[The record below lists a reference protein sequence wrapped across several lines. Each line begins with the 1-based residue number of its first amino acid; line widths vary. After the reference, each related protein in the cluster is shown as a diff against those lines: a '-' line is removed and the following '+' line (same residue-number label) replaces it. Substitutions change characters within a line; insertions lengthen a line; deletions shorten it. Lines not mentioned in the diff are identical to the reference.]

1 MMIPLEQHAAVL
13 LMAYGSPNSLEEVGD
28 YLRQVRGGR
37 PTTDEEIERLRER
50 YRRVGGRTPLLNITL
65 AQARALQDKIDSMK
79 LPARVY
85 VGMKHWHPYVEETVE
100 IMVREGASSIVGLAL
115 APHYSKLSIGGY
127 EEAVRR
133 GLAKTKQVPFS
144 MITNWHTES
153 NLIQA
158 LSQRVREGLD
168 SMERPF
174 SAIVLFT
181 AHSLPKRAVSAD
193 DPYES
198 QLRETSRL
206 VADRAGAGF
215 WDFAFQSAGDP
226 PDSWLGP
233 MFKDKIEELSKNKF
247 QEILIC
253 PVGFVSDHLEILY
266 DLDIEA
272 KEFGHSIGVKV
283 TRTRS
288 LNDDPMFV
296 EALAQTVKPFLNT
309 PVVIV

>member
-1 MMIPLEQHAAVL
+1 MPYSRFRPSTIAFTTATGFDGFQV
-13 LMAYGSPNSLEEVGD
+13 SSL
-28 YLRQVRGGR
+28 
-37 PTTDEEIERLRER
+37 
-50 YRRVGGRTPLLNITL
+50 
-65 AQARALQDKIDSMK
+65 
-79 LPARVY
+79 
-85 VGMKHWHPYVEETVE
+85 
-100 IMVREGASSIVGLAL
+100 ASG
-115 APHYSKLSIGGY
+115 K
-127 EEAVRR
+127 
-133 GLAKTKQVPFS
+133 
-144 MITNWHTES
+144 
-153 NLIQA
+153 
-158 LSQRVREGLD
+158 
-168 SMERPF
+168 
-174 SAIVLFT
+174 VLFT
-181 AHSLPKRAVSAD
+181 AHSLPKRFVSAD

-233 MFKDKIEELSKNKF
+233 MFKDKIEELSKKGF
-247 QEILIC
+247 KEILIC

-296 EALAQTVKPFLNT
+296 EALVQTVKSFLNT

>member
-1 MMIPLEQHAAVL
+1 MMVSLEQHAAIL

-28 YLRQVRGGR
+28 YLHQVRGGR
-37 PTTDEEIERLRER
+37 PTTIEEIERLRER

-65 AQARALQDKIDSMK
+65 AQARALQDKVDSMK
-79 LPARVY
+79 IPARVY
-85 VGMKHWHPYVEETVE
+85 VGMKHWHPYVDETVE
-100 IMVREGASSIVGLAL
+100 TIVHEGASSIVGLAL

-133 GLAKTKQVPFS
+133 GLAKTKKVPFS
-144 MITNWHTES
+144 MVTNWHTEP

-158 LSQRVREGLD
+158 LSQRVREGMD
-168 SMERPF
+168 SMKRPF

-181 AHSLPKRAVSAD
+181 AHSLPKRLVSAD

-198 QLRETSRL
+198 QLRETCRL
-206 VADRAGAGF
+206 VADGAGAGF
-215 WDFAFQSAGDP
+215 WDFGFQSAGDP

-233 MFKDKIEELSKNKF
+233 MFKDKIEELSKKGF
-247 QEILIC
+247 KEILIC

-272 KEFGHSIGVKV
+272 KEFGHSIGVNV
-283 TRTRS
+283 TRTPS
-288 LNDDPMFV
+288 LNDDPLFV
-296 EALAQTVKPFLNT
+296 EALAQTVKPFLST